1 MSKIQELFGK
11 NLAVINDGIRI
22 FYEDMK
28 NQNVKVTHVDFKPPA
43 GGNKKLASLLS
54 KLS

>member
-1 MSKIQELFGK
+1 MSQLKKLF
-11 NLAVINDGIRI
+11 NSDLQVINIGIRI
-22 FYEDMK
+22 FHDDLK
-28 NQNVKVTHVDFKPPA
+28 SQNIPSIHVDFKPPA